1 MNLSIYFA
9 AACGFT
15 LAWVIQAFRTRAC
28 TAEQRTRAELFA
40 AQVRALQEELSQ
52 SSDMLLDT
60 RAELSRKSEE
70 LEQREA
76 RFASEREA
84 IARAQA
90 ALLEQ
95 FKAISYE
102 ALEKNGKELVSLLN
116 DRTAQHLAKLTDDS
130 AARTKEGYR
139 MLGDL
144 GSRIGEQI
152 ARADASVQEL
162 VKVRIATD
170 EQIKQ
175 QLAALTKS
183 SFEVGQEATK
193 LRSVLTNSRVRG
205 SWGQLQLRNVVEA
218 AGMLERCDFYV
229 EETAY
234 NGNAQFR
241 PDMRVRLP
249 NDLSVLIDAKVPM
262 SAYAQAVECGDPAER
277 RTKMREHVSSLKNHI
292 REMARRNYPAIPEFT
307 PALPYTVI
315 FLPNESLFYSAME
328 ADGELL
334 SFAEEQR
341 VILATPLSLIAFLRV
356 VACGWTQVTVN
367 LNAREIQDV
376 AHTLHERLAA
386 FMSDVAAVGEG
397 LEGAVQSF
405 NRAVGRRRNME
416 ASFRKLRELG
426 VGDGEQ
432 CTSVTEIDEEIRSF
446 TPTPGHVS
454 RIS

>member
-1 MNLSIYFA
+1 MNLSICFA

-15 LAWVIQAFRTRAC
+15 LAWVMQALRTRAC
-28 TAEQRTRAELFA
+28 TSEHRTRAELFA
-40 AQVRALQEELSQ
+40 AQVRTLEEELSQ
-52 SSDMLLDT
+52 SGDMLLDT

-84 IARAQA
+84 IVRAQA
-90 ALLEQ
+90 ALLDQ

-116 DRTAQHLAKLTDDS
+116 DRTAQHLAKLSDDS

-139 MLGDL
+139 LLGDL
-144 GSRIGEQI
+144 GTRIGEQI

-170 EQIKQ
+170 EQIKE

-183 SFEVGQEATK
+183 SLEVGQEATK

-218 AGMLERCDFYV
+218 AGMSERCDFYV

-249 NDLSVLIDAKVPM
+249 NDLSVLIDAKAPM
-262 SAYAQAVECGDPAER
+262 SAYVQAIECSDPTER
-277 RTKMREHVSSLKNHI
+277 RTKMREHVSSIKNHI
-292 REMARRNYPAIPEFT
+292 REMARRNYPGIPEFAPT
-307 PALPYTVI
+307 LPYTVI

-367 LNAREIQDV
+367 LNAHEIQNV
-376 AHTLHERLAA
+376 AHTLQERLAA

>member
-1 MNLSIYFA
+1 MNLSICFA

-15 LAWVIQAFRTRAC
+15 LAWVMQALRTRAC
-28 TAEQRTRAELFA
+28 TSEHRTRAELFA
-40 AQVRALQEELSQ
+40 AQVRTLQEELSQ
-52 SSDMLLDT
+52 SGDMLLDT

-84 IARAQA
+84 IVRAQA
-90 ALLEQ
+90 ALLDQ

-139 MLGDL
+139 LLGDL
-144 GSRIGEQI
+144 GTRIGEQI

-170 EQIKQ
+170 EQIKE

-183 SFEVGQEATK
+183 SLEVGQEATK

-218 AGMLERCDFYV
+218 AGMSERCDFYV

-249 NDLSVLIDAKVPM
+249 NDLSVLIDAKAPM
-262 SAYAQAVECGDPAER
+262 SAYVQAIECSDPAER
-277 RTKMREHVSSLKNHI
+277 RTKMREHVSSIKNHI
-292 REMARRNYPAIPEFT
+292 REMARRNYPGIPEFAPT
-307 PALPYTVI
+307 LPYTVI

-367 LNAREIQDV
+367 LNAHEIQNV
-376 AHTLHERLAA
+376 AHTLQERLAA